1 MIDFSKIDLGTIE
14 PTKTDVL
21 YKSVEVTTKGTCMGE
36 LDYYATGTYYT
47 THSGNQFWDKIF
59 VRMHHRNM
67 AMSWEFELRRDHANR
82 IPKGKMDLYVFASGL
97 LDNVM
102 TKHKEEQVN

>member
-21 YKSVEVTTKGTCMGE
+21 YRSVEVTTKGTCMGE

-47 THSGNQFWDKIF
+47 TSSGNQFWDRIF
-59 VRMHHRNM
+59 IHMHHVNM
-67 AMSWEFELRRDHANR
+67 AMSWEFDVTRDHANR
-82 IPKGKMDLYVFASGL
+82 IPSNKVELYNFAAELLGKV
-97 LDNVM
+97 LD
-102 TKHKEEQVN
+102 KHKEEQVN